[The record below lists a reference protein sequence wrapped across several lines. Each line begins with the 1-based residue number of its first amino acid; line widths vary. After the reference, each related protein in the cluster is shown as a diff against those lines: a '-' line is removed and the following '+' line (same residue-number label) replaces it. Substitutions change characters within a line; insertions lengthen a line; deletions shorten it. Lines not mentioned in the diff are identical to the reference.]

1 MAKKENTVKAH
12 IIPRSGTA
20 ADWTLVNPVLL
31 AGELGVET
39 DTGRFKFGNG
49 ANPWNELPYSG
60 ESGGVAGLEIGG
72 RNLLLDSARG
82 ESNQNY
88 PFGIYYLSD
97 TDIAEGA
104 TVTLTL
110 WGNFDSHL
118 TRIVAYNSNDS
129 NPLFSNS
136 IGQELAKQ
144 ILETGKGSVT
154 FPWKRFANAAT
165 PSTNKTVFLFAAY
178 GGGEQRLN
186 VLYKVKL
193 EYGNIPTDWSPAPA
207 DSILTEIPVAT
218 EDTVGGFKS
227 NPRGDTGAVEILG
240 DGTAEVGT
248 VRYAESAYQ
257 ATAANRLVAART
269 IALGGEASGSVA
281 FDGTSNETIPV
292 TLKVPTATEN
302 RIGGIKSGP
311 SGAGN
316 VRVDQYGL
324 AYIDSAPKLGTART
338 IALTGEVTGSTTFD
352 GSKNVI
358 ITANIGTLLGLS
370 LYGRNITASVAA
382 LDDKDCVVF
391 VETTTTITLPGAP
404 RMGQTIFLKNITS
417 TAKTTITVGNSA
429 HYINDG
435 KYNKKTSWTFS
446 EGKFFLF
453 IWDQKNLTWQA
464 GYMSGN

>member
-12 IIPRSGTA
+12 IIPRSGKA

-207 DSILTEIPVAT
+207 DSILTEMPVAT

-227 NPRGDTGAVEILG
+227 NPRGDIGAVEILG
-240 DGTAEVGT
+240 DGTAEVDT

-269 IALGGEASGSVA
+269 ISLSGEASGSVSTT
-281 FDGTSNETIPV
+281 FSGSSTIPV
-292 TLKVPTATEN
+292 TLNVPAATED
-302 RIGGIKSGP
+302 RIGGIQSGP

-338 IALTGEVTGSTTFD
+338 IALTGDVTGSTTFD
-352 GSKNVI
+352 GSKNVTIFTKLNPYVINIQANSIGGDKLPNEGCCIVFIEGI
-358 ITANIGTLLGLS
+358 ITNLI
-370 LYGRNITASVAA
+370 
-382 LDDKDCVVF
+382 
-391 VETTTTITLPGAP
+391 LPENPAK
-404 RMGQTIFLKNITS
+404 GQIIFLKNITS